1 MEDRLQ
7 NMRQKSAQIVER
19 LSPGQRIALVSLALL
34 IAATIVG
41 LIYITSKT
49 EFATLYSGVDERFG
63 GQVVTELKARNI
75 PYETTGSGVIRVPA
89 HMVAELRM
97 SLVSEGVIPGG
108 GVGYELVDK
117 NDMFGVP
124 DEIIQL
130 NRHRMLEGEL
140 SRSISTISGVRQA
153 RVHLAVPKRALFVE
167 DKQPPSAS
175 VVLDL
180 SGGAQLSKSQIRSV
194 VELVSGAVPGLEAE
208 RVNVVDN
215 MGRVLNRYA
224 EDLIGGQTA
233 LEYQQK
239 IEQDLRMKVEQA
251 LVRAVGPGNV
261 EVVVTTEMDFSRE
274 ERTEEIFNPEK
285 QVARSE
291 ETLTEERES
300 GGNRVGGGAGAN
312 ETQGVVRV
320 GDASNSS
327 RERISTNYEI
337 DKVTK
342 HVRGSMARMNRLSV
356 AVIINSD
363 FRGKVETEDDLGGG
377 SNKVT
382 DEELEKFKKLVQQ
395 AVGYQK
401 DRGDT
406 IEVLSQP
413 FQQAKLDMIDVLREK
428 DQKEFIDM
436 AIRTGLIVLIGAFV
450 FFIAYKLMSYLT
462 GGSDSVEILMD
473 GQLPPGEDQ
482 LALPGAE
489 LLDELDE
496 DEGPL
501 LEKIR
506 DYVKR
511 NPDKAA
517 AVIRFWLNPSDED

>member
-7 NMRQKSAQIVER
+7 SMRQKSAQIVER
-19 LSPGQRIALVSLALL
+19 LSPGQRVALATLALL
-34 IAATIVG
+34 IAAVVVG
-41 LIYITSKT
+41 LIYVTSRT
-49 EFATLYSGVDERFG
+49 EYATLYSGVDERFG

-75 PYETTGSGVIRVPA
+75 PYETAPNGVIRVPA
-89 HMVAELRM
+89 SQVAELRM

-140 SRSISTISGVRQA
+140 SRSISTLSGVRQA
-153 RVHLAVPKRALFVE
+153 RVHLAVPKQALFVE

-175 VVLDL
+175 VVLEL
-180 SGGAQLSKSQIRSV
+180 SGGARLSKTQIRSV
-194 VELVSGAVPGLEAE
+194 VELVSGAVPGLEPE
-208 RVNVVDN
+208 RVNVVDS

-239 IEQDLRMKVEQA
+239 LEQDLRQKVEKA

-274 ERTEEIFNPEK
+274 ERTEELFNPEK

-300 GGNRVGGGAGAN
+300 GGNRVGGEAGDNVA
-312 ETQGVVRV
+312 QGVVRV

-342 HVRGSMARMNRLSV
+342 HIRGQIARLNRLSV

-363 FRGKVETEDDLGGG
+363 FRGKPEGEDDLSATSG
-377 SNKVT
+377 KVT
-382 DEELEKFKKLVQQ
+382 DEELDKFKKLVQQ

-413 FQQAKLDMIDVLREK
+413 FKKSDLDMLEVLEEQKQK
-428 DQKEFIDM
+428 DMINM
-436 AIRTGLIVLIGAFV
+436 AVQYGLILLIAAFV
-450 FFIAYKLMSYLT
+450 FFIAYKLMAYLT
-462 GGSDSVEILMD
+462 GGSDAVEVLQD

-517 AVIRFWLNPSDED
+517 AVIRFWLNPADDD